1 MTSLNQPSPDSKL
14 PTSDRAALR
23 RLLRRRR
30 RALSPKQQKE
40 AARHLAR
47 TLTRQPDVLRAR
59 RIAVYLP
66 NDGEIDPGVF
76 VEKARQRG
84 VDVYL
89 PVLHPV
95 HRGRLTFQPWT
106 GSTRLKANRFGIAEP
121 SFRGHRSH
129 PAWALDTVLLP
140 LVGFDSNGGRL
151 GMGGGFYDRT
161 FAFIRH
167 RPRPAPTL
175 IGLAHEC
182 QQVDRLPIASW
193 DIPLDAIA
201 TARRIYRNGLSHP
214 GA

>member
-1 MTSLNQPSPDSKL
+1 MTSLNHSSPDTD
-14 PTSDRAALR
+14 PIPSDRNTLR

-30 RALSPKQQKE
+30 RSLDPRQQKQ

-47 TLTRQPDVLRAR
+47 TLTRQPELLRAR

-76 VEKARQRG
+76 VQAARRRG
-84 VDVYL
+84 VSFYL
-89 PVLHPV
+89 PVLHPILK
-95 HRGRLTFQPWT
+95 GRLTFQPWS
-106 GSTRLKANRFGIAEP
+106 GSTHLRTNRFGIAEP
-121 SFRGHRSH
+121 TFRGHRRH

-140 LVGFDSNGGRL
+140 LVGFDESGGRL

-167 RPRPAPTL
+167 RPRPAPRL

-182 QQVDRLPIASW
+182 QKVDSLPIASW
-193 DIPLDAIA
+193 DIPLDAVA
-201 TARRIYRNGLSHP
+201 TARRIYRNV
-214 GA
+214 